1 MPNIGWRIIILVTIK
16 NNLGIS
22 TISFIDN
29 IYIWYGIVGNAGRLS
44 GTGVWAVR
52 IRYLIAWTPV
62 SDGSNTGLCQSA
74 VVTPGTA
81 WPGHSSVQVMFRIL
95 LICFSLHLF
104 HLFAYRPVH
113 RGFRWNLYECLL
125 HLYIRRAASID
136 ATNIHKGFTGN
147 PVEQGDTQKGER
159 GAGWNR

>member
-1 MPNIGWRIIILVTIK
+1 M
-16 NNLGIS
+16 GIS
-22 TISFIDN
+22 IISFMD
-29 IYIWYGIVGNAGRLS
+29 YIWYGIVDNAGRLS
-44 GTGVWAVR
+44 GTGFWAVR
-52 IRYLIAWTPV
+52 LRYLTAWTPV

-81 WPGHSSVQVMFRIL
+81 WPGHSSVQVIFRIL

-113 RGFRWNLYECLL
+113 RGFRWNLYGYLL

-136 ATNIHKGFTGN
+136 ATCSIYRCSTPCLYNYNMAKLRFA
-147 PVEQGDTQKGER
+147 VAK
-159 GAGWNR
+159 